1 LGDPKVVAWIEKQ
14 LGDIIE
20 KWHLDW
26 IKWDPSSTVS
36 YECNRTD
43 HGHGKTDGAY
53 AAYRGRMEIMRYLL
67 ERFPNLS
74 GFECDP
80 SLQFARTNPGPQS
93 LLPGGYINEFITGP
107 MLSPNVWGSLATAG
121 KGDAGGEY
129 LTARWYSASA
139 LDYYFRKH
147 FTHGVTFGNI
157 NGMSSQFLSAAP
169 PGFIEALERNLLF
182 FKQYRHL
189 LLEDVYHPKITA
201 AGWSAI
207 QYVKEDSSE
216 SLVYVFRDK
225 SETADTK
232 VQLRGLDAKA
242 RYQITSLNDR
252 PGRERE
258 MSGEALMS
266 GIAAHLPN
274 QWLSTVDGA
283 IKEFANQQLYG
294 SDIWLLRRVP

>member
-1 LGDPKVVAWIEKQ
+1 
-14 LGDIIE
+14 
-20 KWHLDW
+20 
-26 IKWDPSSTVS
+26 
-36 YECNRTD
+36 
-43 HGHGKTDGAY
+43 
-53 AAYRGRMEIMRYLL
+53 
-67 ERFPNLS
+67 
-74 GFECDP
+74 
-80 SLQFARTNPGPQS
+80 
-93 LLPGGYINEFITGP
+93 LP
-107 MLSPNVWGSLATAG
+107 
-121 KGDAGGEY
+121 
-129 LTARWYSASA
+129 RWYSASA

-169 PGFIEALERNLLF
+169 PGFVEALERNLLF

-189 LLEDVYHPKITA
+189 LLEDVYHPKVTA

-216 SLVYVFRDK
+216 SMVYIFRDK

-242 RYQITSLNDR
+242 RYQVTSLNDR

-266 GIAAHLPN
+266 GVAVHLPN
-274 QWLSTVDGA
+274 QWLSTGDGA
-283 IKEFANQQLYG
+283 IEEFANQQLYG
-294 SDIWLLRRVP
+294 SDILLLRRLP